1 MLNRNQGS
9 RLRCE
14 TTKAGVDA
22 LVRPASVGGYP
33 REVALFVAIVV
44 QFGLI
49 VLVMRDWQL
58 ENVLLYRLMDLAF
71 VGFIIHHLLPIRF
84 QLPFFAML
92 SLVAIVFGLGETGAA
107 RFVALLTGRIPL
119 ADFLYPL
126 IPGVTLIGIGLGLI
140 GLCHLPVR
148 FGVRVAAVAEHAVHV
163 RVVGRPAARHLRSAV
178 LSPPAPGLLRSVRQR
193 FELRSGQGPAGGQ
206 QWRLRDS

>member
-71 VGFIIHHLLPIRF
+71 VGFIIHHLLLNDCLMLLSSKTSPRNAQSSDGPISTSR
-84 QLPFFAML
+84 
-92 SLVAIVFGLGETGAA
+92 
-107 RFVALLTGRIPL
+107 R
-119 ADFLYPL
+119 
-126 IPGVTLIGIGLGLI
+126 
-140 GLCHLPVR
+140 
-148 FGVRVAAVAEHAVHV
+148 
-163 RVVGRPAARHLRSAV
+163 
-178 LSPPAPGLLRSVRQR
+178 
-193 FELRSGQGPAGGQ
+193 
-206 QWRLRDS
+206 